1 MEALSVFTK
10 MTESPAQLFSMIK
23 REIGYKCDCIPFAVK
38 MISALNTLDLRT
50 EQQKLTAANVFM
62 ANLQTLIHGG
72 ILPDD
77 YDKIDAV
84 KRGQT
89 ITLSAR
95 VDAFYRAAARKGY
108 QITDT
113 IVAVPMEDAGGVYFK
128 ENFSGETII
137 YTLED
142 SRKNTDRKI
151 TAERLI
157 KGYFDEFICRLTI
170 YDMKQKRNIMVV
182 CSMSTQ
188 EVMRVQAASDNG
200 IFKTQWVE
208 KRYPNGNV
216 VTRRDGS
223 VVKEKV
229 STPEINPDSFW
240 VKWTRDMVEKT
251 IIRKALKR
259 VKEILPDLRET
270 IYAFDAD
277 DETSCPQEIVEAAP
291 IVVPVASK
299 NVDLNKLTADQQAEA
314 KEMLELLIA
323 NPKLAV
329 DTANEIMADFYE
341 KGVTPQ
347 QLINQHYASLV
358 NLRKGQS
365 TAKIVAPLFKEA
377 ANESGQ
383 G

>member
-62 ANLQTLIHGG
+62 ANLQTLIHRG

-170 YDMKQKRNIMVV
+170 YDMKQ
-182 CSMSTQ
+182 
-188 EVMRVQAASDNG
+188 
-200 IFKTQWVE
+200 
-208 KRYPNGNV
+208 
-216 VTRRDGS
+216 
-223 VVKEKV
+223 
-229 STPEINPDSFW
+229 
-240 VKWTRDMVEKT
+240 
-251 IIRKALKR
+251 
-259 VKEILPDLRET
+259 
-270 IYAFDAD
+270 
-277 DETSCPQEIVEAAP
+277 
-291 IVVPVASK
+291 
-299 NVDLNKLTADQQAEA
+299 
-314 KEMLELLIA
+314 
-323 NPKLAV
+323 
-329 DTANEIMADFYE
+329 
-341 KGVTPQ
+341 
-347 QLINQHYASLV
+347 
-358 NLRKGQS
+358 
-365 TAKIVAPLFKEA
+365 
-377 ANESGQ
+377 
-383 G
+383 